1 MSEFRADPLF
11 GSVSLISRE
20 RSARPHRLRVR
31 EEVESSGPCPLCPGN
46 EGLCPAEIARRG
58 GEGSRWQAR
67 AFSNRYP
74 AVSLE
79 VEPRFRAL
87 EQLLPHGEPEPG
99 FGAHEVI
106 AESPS
111 HSLPF
116 WAIDPKDG
124 AMALDLV
131 RSRIADL
138 YKDRRIAYVQA
149 FKNHRAGSGSSVEH
163 PHFQLLGLPF
173 VPEAVGR
180 WSANPQ
186 CAVCALLKR
195 ETETRGGPKD
205 RSPRL
210 LSESPHFVAYADY
223 APSTS
228 YQFSIYPKN
237 HVSAFQGTSQAE
249 LEDFVQLFSLIVN
262 RFERILGEFALNLV
276 LYTAP
281 NPEAFGTVQSQS
293 GVNRPALQPGM
304 HWFVRAYPRIGRPGG
319 FELATSI
326 PIVQV
331 SPEDAGQAF
340 REKGI

>member
-20 RSARPHRLRVR
+20 RSARPHRLRIR
-31 EEVESSGPCPLCPGN
+31 EQVESAGPCPLCPGN

-58 GEGSRWQAR
+58 GEGSRWQTR

-74 AVSLE
+74 ALSLE
-79 VEPRFRAL
+79 VEPSFRFL
-87 EQLLPHGEPEPG
+87 EQLLPQGEPEPG
-99 FGAHEVI
+99 FGAHEII

-116 WAIDPKDG
+116 WSIDPKDG
-124 AMALDLV
+124 AMTLDLV

-138 YKDRRIAYVQA
+138 YKDRRIAYVQV

-173 VPEAVGR
+173 VPAPVGR
-180 WSANPQ
+180 WSANRP
-186 CAVCALLKR
+186 CSVCALLKQETGTR
-195 ETETRGGPKD
+195 EGPKD

-210 LSESPHFVAYADY
+210 LSESQRFVAYADY

-237 HVSAFQGTSQAE
+237 HASSFQEASAAE
-249 LEDFVQLFSLIVN
+249 LEDFVQLLSLIVN

-281 NPEAFGTVQSQS
+281 NPEAFAAEQRAIGEAS
-293 GVNRPALQPGM
+293 PAHQPGM
-304 HWFVRAYPRIGRPGG
+304 HWFVRVHPRIGHPGG
-319 FELATSI
+319 FELSTLI